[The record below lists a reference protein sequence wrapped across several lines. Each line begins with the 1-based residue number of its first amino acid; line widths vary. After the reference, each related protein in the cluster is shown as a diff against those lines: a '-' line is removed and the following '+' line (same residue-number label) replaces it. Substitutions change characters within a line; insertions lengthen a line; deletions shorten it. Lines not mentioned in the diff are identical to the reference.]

1 MKILTC
7 NKYSLFEAA
16 SALQKEIRRGHEEQ
30 AMYWAL
36 ELAETYADF
45 LWVRLIIIANE
56 DIGLADPTVIVL
68 TESLRI
74 QFYLVR
80 KKKGASWR
88 IVLANAIIALCRAKK
103 TRLADSFMAAISH
116 RRDSEGWRL
125 KVPDYALDKHTVR
138 GKRLGRSWDH
148 WASEGCQL
156 HNEVKGMDTYATE
169 ALSLRKRHGKLKQNA
184 AATQPVRKC
193 AASAKGGSSSRRKS
207 RLSLSR
213 LISSS

>member
-1 MKILTC
+1 VKILTC

-156 HNEVKGMDTYATE
+156 HNEAKGMDAYATE
-169 ALSLRKRHGKLKQNA
+169 ALSLRKKHGKLKQNA
-184 AATQPVRKC
+184 PTTEPSGLPRARCKMDRTLER
-193 AASAKGGSSSRRKS
+193 SRRRKS
-207 RLSLSR
+207 
-213 LISSS
+213 

>member
-36 ELAETYADF
+36 ELAETFTDF
-45 LWVRLIIIANE
+45 LWMRLIIIANE
-56 DIGLADPTVIVL
+56 DIGLADPSVVVL
-68 TESLRI
+68 TESLRT
-74 QFYLVR
+74 QFHFVR
-80 KKKGASWR
+80 KKKAASWR
-88 IVLANAIIALCRAKK
+88 IILANAIIALCRAKK
-103 TRLADSFMAAISH
+103 TRLGDSFMAVISH

-125 KVPDYALDKHTVR
+125 KVPDYALDKHTAR

-156 HNEVKGMDTYATE
+156 QNEAKGMDTYAAE
-169 ALSLRKRHGKLKQNA
+169 ALSLRKKHGKLKH
-184 AATQPVRKC
+184 TPPTTPR
-193 AASAKGGSSSRRKS
+193 
-207 RLSLSR
+207 
-213 LISSS
+213 